1 MEQCCDRRGNG
12 HARSE
17 ERCGS
22 AEDVLG
28 RTGVVGVR
36 EVVLTRRQHDV
47 VRELA
52 ADGATN
58 EDIAERLHMSIDTV
72 KTHVRD
78 SLRAAGLNNRTALA
92 VALARRR
99 LTVRVKPPV
108 KAK

>member
-1 MEQCCDRRGNG
+1 
-12 HARSE
+12 
-17 ERCGS
+17 
-22 AEDVLG
+22 
-28 RTGVVGVR
+28 
-36 EVVLTRRQHDV
+36 
-47 VRELA
+47 
-52 ADGATN
+52 
-58 EDIAERLHMSIDTV
+58 MSIDTV